1 MTTVDINI
9 HTDGVEIPEA
19 AMDLFINGQN
29 GTGGVINTSAVMRL
43 ARVMQ
48 IPGAGV
54 KTTIV
59 TGDPKADWV
68 EDSEEKPVD
77 TPTLNTKTL
86 IPYTLAVIV
95 PMSNRFRANKEA
107 LANYIMGDLPRVLAE
122 KFDST
127 VLNGTAPGDGF
138 DVLTNADTVVA
149 EPSMYNGIADS
160 MSAIAQV
167 GGTMNGFVLSPQG
180 NAAVMKSRTGDVLD
194 FPGFT
199 PGSQLMGLPAY
210 TSNGAYKAD
219 ATNGNTLGFAGD
231 WQKSVVGLVNDVSI
245 EIGEHSITDN
255 GEQINLWQRNM
266 FAVRA
271 EMEVGFVCADTSF
284 FRRLTGTASSEG
296 TSQVGLATT
305 GKAKAA

>member
-1 MTTVDINI
+1 MTAVDINI

-29 GTGGVINTSAVMRL
+29 GTGGVTNNSAVMRL

-95 PMSNRFRANKEA
+95 PMSNRFRANKES

-122 KFDST
+122 KFDAT

-138 DVLTNADTVVA
+138 DVLTSADTVVA
-149 EPSMYNGIADS
+149 D
-160 MSAIAQV
+160 
-167 GGTMNGFVLSPQG
+167 
-180 NAAVMKSRTGDVLD
+180 KD
-194 FPGFT
+194 
-199 PGSQLMGLPAY
+199 
-210 TSNGAYKAD
+210 
-219 ATNGNTLGFAGD
+219 
-231 WQKSVVGLVNDVSI
+231 
-245 EIGEHSITDN
+245 
-255 GEQINLWQRNM
+255 
-266 FAVRA
+266 
-271 EMEVGFVCADTSF
+271 
-284 FRRLTGTASSEG
+284 TASNPSDA
-296 TSQVGLATT
+296 QQR
-305 GKAKAA
+305 K

>member
-1 MTTVDINI
+1 MTAVDINI

-86 IPYTLAVIV
+86 IPYTLVVIV

-127 VLNGTAPGDGF
+127 VLNGTAPGGGF
-138 DVLTNADTVVA
+138 DVLTSADTVTA

-167 GGTMNGFVLSPQG
+167 GGHHE
-180 NAAVMKSRTGDVLD
+180 R
-194 FPGFT
+194 
-199 PGSQLMGLPAY
+199 
-210 TSNGAYKAD
+210 
-219 ATNGNTLGFAGD
+219 
-231 WQKSVVGLVNDVSI
+231 
-245 EIGEHSITDN
+245 
-255 GEQINLWQRNM
+255 
-266 FAVRA
+266 VRA
-271 EMEVGFVCADTSF
+271 LPT
-284 FRRLTGTASSEG
+284 R
-296 TSQVGLATT
+296 
-305 GKAKAA
+305 